1 LKRIKDRIE
10 VKELFVQLNYRDRLC
25 FGTDG
30 PFIKIVSEDSLLYR
44 WEMNDINI
52 CKSLLKVPG
61 YGAIRTGVLFG
72 RR

>member
-1 LKRIKDRIE
+1 VI
-10 VKELFVQLNYRDRLC
+10 F
-25 FGTDG
+25 
-30 PFIKIVSEDSLLYR
+30 FIKILSEDSLLYR

-61 YGAIRTGVLFG
+61 YGTTRTDVLLG